1 MAKNAGTVPAFLGE
15 RNGDR
20 PRTFSQSAGI
30 KNAGT
35 VPAFLGRVFGL
46 GPAKFKLTM
55 VALGYLVKRLHDET
69 LGCVSFLGG
78 WLLAGSW
85 VDLIHRDLVVA

>member
-1 MAKNAGTVPAFLGE
+1 MA
-15 RNGDR
+15 
-20 PRTFSQSAGI
+20 

>member
-1 MAKNAGTVPAFLGE
+1 MLVLFSSVRAICGE
-15 RNGDR
+15 DK
-20 PRTFSQSAGI
+20 SANKKA

-35 VPAFLGRVFGL
+35 VPAFLGRVFAL

>member
-1 MAKNAGTVPAFLGE
+1 MCHPNTHTPRTFSKSAERKNAGTVPA
-15 RNGDR
+15 
-20 PRTFSQSAGI
+20 TS
-30 KNAGT
+30 
-35 VPAFLGRVFGL
+35 GRVVRL
-46 GPAKFKLTM
+46 SPAKFKLTM
-55 VALGYLVKRLHDET
+55 GALGYLVKRLHDET